1 MEVVKTTPE
10 ELLKGYKERI
20 ESLLFNGNSND
31 KVKGLYEP
39 IEYLLQIGGKRLRPC
54 MVLAGCEGIGGNPE
68 DALHAALAIE
78 VFHNFS
84 LMHDDIMDEAP
95 LRRGEVT
102 VHEKWNANA
111 AILSGDAMLVQAYQY
126 LAKSSPQHL
135 PKLLTLFN
143 TTAIEV
149 CEGQQLDMEFET
161 RTDVEIEEYMEMI
174 RLKTSVLLAASIQM
188 GMIIGGASEEQH
200 LLGYE
205 FGLEAGL
212 AFQLQDDYL
221 DAFGDPTKFGKQ
233 IGGDILSD
241 KKTHLYLTCRANAS
255 SSQLAQLDKW
265 VGKTASPQEK
275 IEEVKALF
283 VETGAANVLQEQMR
297 FHYVKALSALSKLK
311 LTDEGKQ
318 LFNFLAE
325 LVHIRNV

>member
-1 MEVVKTTPE
+1 MELVKTTPE
-10 ELLKGYKERI
+10 ELLKEYKERI
-20 ESLLFNGNSND
+20 ESLLFNGESND

-39 IEYLLQIGGKRLRPC
+39 IEYLLRIGGKRLRPC
-54 MVLAGCEGIGGNPE
+54 MVLAGCEGVGGDAE
-68 DALHAALAIE
+68 DALNAALAIE

-84 LMHDDIMDEAP
+84 LMHDDIMDDAP

-102 VHEKWNANA
+102 VHEKWNANT

-126 LAKSSPQHL
+126 LAKSSPDNL
-135 PKLLTLFN
+135 PQLLTLFN
-143 TTAIEV
+143 KTAIEV

-161 RTDVEIEEYMEMI
+161 RSDVEIDEYMEMI
-174 RLKTSVLLAASIQM
+174 RLKTSVLLAASIRM
-188 GMIIGGASEEQH
+188 GMIIGGASEEQQ

-212 AFQLQDDYL
+212 SFQLQDDYL
-221 DAFGDPTKFGKQ
+221 DAFGDPKKFGKQ
-233 IGGDILSD
+233 VGGDILSD

-255 SSQLAQLDKW
+255 SEQLQQLDKW
-265 VGKTASPQEK
+265 IGKTTSPQEK

-283 VETGAANVLQEQMR
+283 VETGAEKVLKEQMR
-297 FHYVKALSALSKLK
+297 FHYDKALEALGKLK
-311 LTDEGKQ
+311 LSSEGKQ
-318 LFNFLAE
+318 LFDFLAE